1 MGVQSFFWT
10 FGRLVCGG
18 IAWLI
23 LPQTISRLHSWRLFI
38 AVAALPALIGVALY
52 MLILPESP
60 RFLLEVG
67 TV

>member
-23 LPQTISRLHSWRLFI
+23 LPQTIDGLHSWRVFI
-38 AVAALPALIGVALY
+38 AVSALPSLIGVVLY
-52 MLILPESP
+52 VLLLPESP